1 MATYDKY
8 YGKSAFSKK
17 DLAKQDISEM
27 EMVMQNSSLAHEY
40 ARLQLEMMDNSY
52 QQEQILEQLDGYKKT
67 YFSARKFLELHD
79 PERLLE
85 IEKTLLDEKKEVFT
99 CYSA

>member
-1 MATYDKY
+1 MATYDRY
-8 YGKSAFSKK
+8 YGKAVFVQK
-17 DLAKQDISEM
+17 DPALKDISEM

-40 ARLQLEMMDNSY
+40 ARLQLETVEGSY

-79 PERLLE
+79 PHRLME
-85 IEKTLLDEKKEVFT
+85 IEKSLLDEKKEVFT
-99 CYSA
+99 CYNA

>member
-1 MATYDKY
+1 MATYDRY
-8 YGKSAFSKK
+8 YGKAAFGKK
-17 DLAKQDISEM
+17 DLAQQDISEM

-40 ARLQLEMMDNSY
+40 ARLQLETVDGSF

-79 PERLLE
+79 PQRLIE
-85 IEKTLLDEKKEVFT
+85 IEKSLLDEKKEVFT
-99 CYSA
+99 CYHA

>member
-1 MATYDKY
+1 MATYDRY
-8 YGKSAFSKK
+8 YGKAAFVKK
-17 DLAKQDISEM
+17 DPAQQDISEM

-40 ARLQLEMMDNSY
+40 ARLQLETVEGSL

-79 PERLLE
+79 PERVVELE
-85 IEKTLLDEKKEVFT
+85 KSLQDEKKEVFT
-99 CYSA
+99 YYNA

>member
-1 MATYDKY
+1 MATYDRN

-17 DLAKQDISEM
+17 DQSKQDMSEM

-40 ARLQLEMMDNSY
+40 ARLQLETMDSTY

-67 YFSARKFLELHD
+67 YFSARKLLEIYD
-79 PERLLE
+79 PERLKEVEKCLLE
-85 IEKTLLDEKKEVFT
+85 EKKEVFT
-99 CYSA
+99 YYSA